1 MLNLL
6 AALAVAAAPCPA
18 SDESAPCIRE
28 RMDALRMTDLMA
40 VGTHNSYKQMIPA
53 DEMAAMVAARGK
65 AALGVDYGHR
75 PLTEQL
81 DAGARQ
87 LEIDIVA
94 DPQGGRYAKPLTAF
108 GRGTA
113 LPPEM
118 AAALAKPGFKT
129 MHITDVDF
137 RVSCVTFVS
146 CLQQIRTWSD
156 AHRDHAPILILINA
170 KDGPAAVPGGVV
182 PLAFTE
188 PLFDALDAEIR
199 SVFGEDRL
207 ITPDQVRGK
216 AKTLREAVL
225 TPENMGGGWPKLG
238 TSRGKVFFALDET
251 PEKVALYRGQRASL
265 EGRAMFVNTD
275 EASPAAA
282 YLTLNDPIAQKD
294 RIAAA
299 VKAGFMVRTRADAD
313 TWAARANDV
322 RQRTAALTSGAQY
335 VSTDYIWPDSRFPG
349 NYTVRLTGGDV
360 AVCNP
365 VRAEKACDG
374 LPIEALPGAPQRGY
388 LAPAARPDLTR
399 ILAAPPAAGSPRALA
414 DAAIFDQSRALKDTP
429 RWKLAADDVKGTAF
443 HHFETALGV
452 RLTPQ
457 TAPILHALLERAGDD
472 RSVVGVAKDHWGT
485 KRPYIGKDNAPVCEP
500 KRPDLAANPDYP
512 SGHAAF
518 GGHVAMILAE
528 VVPARADA
536 LYARGRDYADSRW
549 ICGSHTVSAAEAGLQ
564 SGMVIYAAE
573 HASEAFRR
581 DIDMAK
587 AEVASA
593 IAAATVKPSA
603 P

>member
-1 MLNLL
+1 MLYLF
-6 AALAVAAAPCPA
+6 AALAVAAAPCPV
-18 SDESAPCIRE
+18 SDESAPCVRE

-75 PLTEQL
+75 PLSEQL

-87 LEIDIVA
+87 LEIDVVA
-94 DPQGGRYAKPLTAF
+94 DPEGGRYAKPLTVF
-108 GRGTA
+108 GKGAA

-129 MHITDVDF
+129 MHMTDVDF
-137 RVSCVTFVS
+137 RVSCITFID
-146 CLQQIRTWSD
+146 CLRRIRAWSD
-156 AHRDHAPILILINA
+156 AHRDHVPIMILINA
-170 KDGPAAVPGGVV
+170 KEGAATVPGGVV

-188 PLFDALDAEIR
+188 GLFDALDAEIR

-225 TPENMGGGWPKLG
+225 ATGWPKLG
-238 TSRGKVFFALDET
+238 ASRGKVFFALDEG
-251 PEKVALYRGQRASL
+251 PEKIAIYRGQRASL

-294 RIAAA
+294 LIAAA

-335 VSTDYIWPDSRFPG
+335 VSTDYIWADPRFPG
-349 NYTVRLTGGDV
+349 DYTVRLTGGDV

-365 VRAEKACDG
+365 VRAEKSCDG
-374 LPIEALPGAPQRGY
+374 LAIEALPGAPPRGY

-414 DAAIFDQSRALKDTP
+414 DAAVFDQSRALKDSP
-429 RWKLAADDVKGTAF
+429 RWTLAADDVKGTAF
-443 HHFETALGV
+443 HHFEGALGV

-457 TAPILHALLERAGDD
+457 TAPILSALLERAGDD

-485 KRPYIGKDNAPVCEP
+485 KRPYIGKDSAPICEP

-518 GGHVAMILAE
+518 GEQVAMILAE
-528 VVPARADA
+528 VVPARAGS
-536 LYARGRDYADSRW
+536 LYARGREYAESRW
-549 ICGSHTVSAAEAGLQ
+549 VCGSHTVSAAEAGLQ

-581 DIDMAK
+581 DIEMAK
-587 AEVASA
+587 AEVATA
-593 IAAATVKPSA
+593 IAAANPKPTA

>member
-1 MLNLL
+1 MLSLL

-18 SDESAPCIRE
+18 SDQSPACVRG

-65 AALGVDYGHR
+65 PALGVDYGHR
-75 PLTEQL
+75 PLAEQL

-87 LEIDIVA
+87 LEIDVVA
-94 DPQGGRYAKPLTAF
+94 DPQGGRYAKPLTVF

-113 LPPEM
+113 LPPET

-129 MHITDVDF
+129 MHMPDIDF
-137 RVSCVTFVS
+137 RVSCVTFVA

-156 AHRDHAPILILINA
+156 AHRDHVPIIILINA
-170 KDGPAAVPGGVV
+170 KEGAATVPGGVV
-182 PLAFTE
+182 PLVFTE
-188 PLFDALDAEIR
+188 PLYDALDAEIR

-216 AKTLREAVL
+216 AATLREAVV
-225 TPENMGGGWPKLG
+225 TTGWPTLG
-238 TSRGKVFFALDET
+238 QSRGKVFFALDES
-251 PEKVALYRGQRASL
+251 PEKVAVYRGRRASL

-282 YLTLNDPIAQKD
+282 YLTLNDPIGQKD

-299 VKAGFMVRTRADAD
+299 VKAGFLVRTRADAD
-313 TWAARANDV
+313 TWAARTNDV

-335 VSTDYIWPDSRFPG
+335 VSTDYVWADPRFPG
-349 NYTVRLTGGDV
+349 GYTVRLPGGDV

-365 VRAEKACDG
+365 VRQPKACDH
-374 LPIEALPGAPQRGY
+374 LAIEALPGAPMRGY
-388 LAPAARPDLTR
+388 LAPEARPDLTK
-399 ILAAPPAAGSPRALA
+399 ILAPPPPPGSPRAIA

-429 RWKLAADDVKGTAF
+429 RWTLATDDVKGTAF
-443 HHFETALGV
+443 GHFEKALGV
-452 RLTPQ
+452 KLTPQ
-457 TAPILHALLERAGDD
+457 NAPILSALLERAGDD
-472 RSVVGVAKDHWGT
+472 RSPVSVAKHFWGT
-485 KRPYIGKDNAPVCEP
+485 KRPYIGKDSAPVCEP
-500 KRPDLAANPDYP
+500 KRPDLTANPDYP
-512 SGHAAF
+512 SGHSAF

-528 VVPARADA
+528 VAPSRADA

-549 ICGSHTVSAAEAGLQ
+549 ICGSHTLSATEAGLQ
-564 SGMVIYAAE
+564 SGAVIYAAE
-573 HASEAFRR
+573 HRSETFLR
-581 DIDMAK
+581 DIAMAR
-587 AEVASA
+587 AEVAA
-593 IAAATVKPSA
+593 VIAAANAKLSA